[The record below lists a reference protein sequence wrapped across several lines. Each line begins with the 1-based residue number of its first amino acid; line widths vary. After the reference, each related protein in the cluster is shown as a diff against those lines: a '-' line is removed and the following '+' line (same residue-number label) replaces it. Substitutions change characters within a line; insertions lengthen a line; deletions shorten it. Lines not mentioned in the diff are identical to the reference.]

1 MTLTSRLRLSLWLTT
16 DFSEEPSAPL
26 RRPNLWSRALARI
39 ATPMM
44 LCQNRLSGC
53 CERRGCGLRAFRE
66 NKGFSGA
73 GRGVHGRARLPERG
87 DVPRGAGSVGEP
99 VVRAQGHGG
108 AQGRGEGEGAVEPLP
123 ARFGTRRRP
132 HQPGVR
138 TPV

>member
-66 NKGFSGA
+66 NQGLSGA
-73 GRGVHGRARLPERG
+73 DRGFHGRVRLPERG
-87 DVPRGAGSVGEP
+87 EVPRAVGGVRDPLVGAP
-99 VVRAQGHGG
+99 GHGG
-108 AQGRGEGEGAVEPLP
+108 AQGGGEGERAVEPLS

-138 TPV
+138 TL